1 MPPRPVADEIRKW
14 ISPVLIAVLG
24 MYGNSQ
30 LNRLDSIENKID
42 LLMDSKAGHIEK
54 LKSFDQRLER
64 LEHKVFQFTMAGLF
78 FQITG
83 VICELPPHP
92 HAVVNNNIVLL

>member
-1 MPPRPVADEIRKW
+1 MPPRTVADEIRKW

-42 LLMDSKAGHIEK
+42 LLMDSKAGGNERFRSIEN
-54 LKSFDQRLER
+54 RLEKMER
-64 LEHKVFQFTMAGLF
+64 NGR
-78 FQITG
+78 I
-83 VICELPPHP
+83 IY
-92 HAVVNNNIVLL
+92 